1 MPSGDGDKPRKA
13 SVRRG
18 PGILD
23 RECGAACLNEVA
35 PIFHDPRAGR
45 MAGPGGWLMHDY
57 VSRLLIQE
65 RGAFVR
71 REEGISSSGS
81 ADSAIEFA
89 NPVHVFSCLPRSSTS

>member
-1 MPSGDGDKPRKA
+1 MTVISHGRPVFEGGLESLIA
-13 SVRRG
+13 SVGLPARMR
-18 PGILD
+18 L
-23 RECGAACLNEVA
+23 LLSS
-35 PIFHDPRAGR
+35 